1 MFETAGFVDLKR
13 VDSTDDYRR
22 TAAAWLVERE
32 RRRDELRVL
41 MGPTTYEE
49 KVKESYETI
58 EAIDQG
64 LLRRFLYVASRRA

>member
-1 MFETAGFVDLKR
+1 MFETAGFVDVKR
-13 VDSTDDYRR
+13 VDSTGDYRR
-22 TAAAWLVERE
+22 TAAAWLAERE
-32 RRRDELRVL
+32 RRRDELRAV

-64 LLRRFLYVASRRA
+64 LLRRYLYVASRRA

>member
-1 MFETAGFVDLKR
+1 M
-13 VDSTDDYRR
+13 DSTDDYRR

-41 MGPTTYEE
+41 MGPTTYEQ
-49 KVKESYETI
+49 KLKENHETI